1 MKQWNITHPPFS
13 ALECEVRHVHIHI
26 GLWWLK
32 NNKYCEASI
41 TTVIA
46 KKSIAECAFYT
57 KCMFYFFTIHTYN
70 RVAFFKNAGLAS
82 TVLWTWHSALLNI
95 NCDSN
100 NECDETCV
108 FCKYNDKGTTFLS
121 TFFLTNPQNRIIV
134 TYIWTVSNVYWRAD
148 YMIMGE

>member
-41 TTVIA
+41 TNVIA
-46 KKSIAECAFYT
+46 KNSIAECAFYT

-70 RVAFFKNAGLAS
+70 RVAFFKNAGLAG
-82 TVLWTWHSALLNI
+82 TVHWTWHSALLNI

-108 FCKYNDKGTTFLS
+108 FVS
-121 TFFLTNPQNRIIV
+121 TMIKALLFYQHFMTNPQNRIIV